1 MAPIPAEYRKLTVVL
16 PRTDPATSW
25 ARQMAARASLEVVLD
40 HLGRAGVR
48 ALPVKGVVT
57 GAWLY
62 DDPAE
67 RPLTDLDVRVA
78 PRDLDRAEAA
88 LAAAGFRFLAG
99 RSPTGNVVVE
109 VGGVMVDLETHVGP
123 PGLGRLTVEQLL
135 GRATTQTTLG
145 FPTLWPD
152 PVDHA
157 LLLAINVFKDKI
169 ALAAPWSL
177 EDARR
182 VVRAPEVGRAAFVEG
197 ARRARMTQIAWLVAD
212 SMARAGDDEWR
223 AIREDLGPAPR
234 RVHAAMSRWLE
245 RRPASTAARLVA
257 RVAGDGPLDWAR
269 GLRAAAQIEVW
280 KVRDPV
286 GSVLRF

>member
-1 MAPIPAEYRKLTVVL
+1 
-16 PRTDPATSW
+16 
-25 ARQMAARASLEVVLD
+25 MAARASLLTVLTVLD
-40 HLGRAGVR
+40 RAGIR

-62 DDPAE
+62 GDPSE

-88 LAAAGFRFLAG
+88 LAAAGFQFLAG

-109 VGGVMVDLETHVGP
+109 VGGVMVDLETHAGP
-123 PGLGRLTVEQLL
+123 PGLGRLTVEQMLD
-135 GRATTQTTLG
+135 RATTRATLG

-157 LLLAINVFKDKI
+157 LLLTINVFKDKI

-182 VVRAPEVGRAAFVEG
+182 VVRAPEVGRAAFVDG
-197 ARRARMTQIAWLVAD
+197 VRRAKIAQIAWLVAD
-212 SMARAGDDEWR
+212 AMARAGDDEWR
-223 AIREDLGPAPR
+223 RIRDDLGPPPR

-269 GLRAAAQIEVW
+269 GMRAAAQIELW
-280 KVRDPV
+280 KLRDPV